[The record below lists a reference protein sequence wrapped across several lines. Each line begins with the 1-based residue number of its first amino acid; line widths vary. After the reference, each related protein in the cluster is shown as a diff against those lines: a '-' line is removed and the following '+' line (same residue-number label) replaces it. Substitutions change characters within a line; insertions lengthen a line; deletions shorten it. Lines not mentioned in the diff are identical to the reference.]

1 MKTMKNKALRVTAV
15 AVMLA
20 ICITVFAACGN
31 PAGKLAGRWSKTSGG
46 TSINKL
52 EFFSD
57 GTYKSDYSNYYGSF
71 SVDGNR
77 IRLSGVLVED
87 LTMNFEVN
95 GDNLIFYSDN
105 ENKEIM
111 KFERNK

>member
-1 MKTMKNKALRVTAV
+1 MKTTKNKALRVTAV
-15 AVMLA
+15 AVILT

-31 PAGKLAGRWSKTSGG
+31 PADKLVGRWSKTSGG
-46 TSINKL
+46 TSINYL

-57 GTYKSDYSNYYGSF
+57 KTYKSDYSNYNGSY
-71 SVDGNR
+71 SIDGNR

-87 LTMNFEVN
+87 MTMNFEVN

-105 ENKEIM
+105 GNNEIM
-111 KFERNK
+111 KFERTK

>member
-1 MKTMKNKALRVTAV
+1 METMKNKALKVTAV
-15 AVMLA
+15 AVILA

-31 PAGKLAGRWSKTSGG
+31 RADKLVGRWSKTSGG
-46 TSINKL
+46 TSINYL

-57 GTYKSDYSNYYGSF
+57 KTYKSDYSNYNGSY
-71 SVDGNR
+71 SIDGNR

-87 LTMNFEVN
+87 MTMNFEVN

-105 ENKEIM
+105 GNNEIM
-111 KFERNK
+111 KFERTK